1 MQALE
6 LSEGRAHQV
15 EDADNCKGPGAEAS
29 LASLRKSSKLE

>member
-15 EDADNCKGPGAEAS
+15 EDADNCKGLGAEAY